1 MPLKLLFQCSCVLGV
16 KINVEPFRGRG
27 GDGGLKIF
35 AGMCVFVEGG
45 GGGGRYF
52 LEY

>member
-1 MPLKLLFQCSCVLGV
+1 MPLKLLFQCSWVLGV
-16 KINVEPFRGRG
+16 KINVEPFRGRGGG

-45 GGGGRYF
+45 GGRYF